1 MPAINNNLEL
11 IIQVRV
17 CDYIR
22 VMHCGVLF
30 SSNYGSGIK
39 LTIRQASIQKR
50 LQSNRGAPDL
60 IIYEPRGE
68 YVGLAIELKREG
80 VKIAKKDGSAVST
93 HVQEQN
99 DYLEALRKRGWKC
112 FFCIGYTD
120 AIKTIDEYLGID
132 TLKVEF

>member
-1 MPAINNNLEL
+1 MPSEEQIAIAITSHYLL
-11 IIQVRV
+11 TAPDIL
-17 CDYIR
+17 
-22 VMHCGVLF
+22 MHHDF
-30 SSNYGSGIK
+30 GSGTK
-39 LTIRQASIQKR
+39 LSISQAKRQKVLNPR
-50 LQSNRGAPDL
+50 RGHPDL
-60 IIYEPRGE
+60 IIYEPRGK

>member
-1 MPAINNNLEL
+1 MPSEEQIAIAITRHYQITAPNIL
-11 IIQVRV
+11 
-17 CDYIR
+17 
-22 VMHCGVLF
+22 MHWDF
-30 SSNYGSGIK
+30 GSGTK
-39 LTIRQASIQKR
+39 LSISQAKRQKALNPR
-50 LQSNRGAPDL
+50 RGNPDL
-60 IIYEPRGE
+60 MIYEPKGG